1 MKRWL
6 IALGI
11 VLVVVAAWG
20 LRLYWLAGEFK
31 TLTPHFTGECTAV
44 TGAVG
49 AEDIVIH
56 HGAGIAFVSAADRR
70 EALAGRAPR
79 GGIYLY
85 DLADAAHRLR
95 KLTPDASPEFFPHGI
110 GLHVGADGRATL
122 LAVNHERGKHTVE
135 VYRWN
140 GETLA
145 HEKTIAD
152 PLMVSPN
159 DVHPLDHERFFVT
172 NDHANPPGWGRTI
185 EEYFQREISN
195 VLYYDGS
202 RFREAAGGIGLP
214 NGVNA
219 SPDGRTLYVA
229 STITGSIRVFALDVA
244 SGALSPSGR
253 IDVGSGVD
261 NIDVDGNGQL
271 WVAAHP
277 KLLTFVRHVS
287 DPTIPAPSQVFRIEP
302 TTKRV
307 EEVYLELGSRLSGS
321 SVGAFHNGRLL
332 IGPVFDSKFLDCR
345 VNPAT

>member
-11 VLVVVAAWG
+11 VLVVVAAWA

-70 EALAGRAPR
+70 EALAGRSPR

-145 HEKTIAD
+145 HENRSITSAF
-152 PLMVSPN
+152 SS
-159 DVHPLDHERFFVT
+159 
-172 NDHANPPGWGRTI
+172 RTI
-185 EEYFQREISN
+185 TPIRQ
-195 VLYYDGS
+195 DGVGRS
-202 RFREAAGGIGLP
+202 RSTSSARSRTCSTTTAL
-214 NGVNA
+214 A
-219 SPDGRTLYVA
+219 SA
-229 STITGSIRVFALDVA
+229 
-244 SGALSPSGR
+244 
-253 IDVGSGVD
+253 
-261 NIDVDGNGQL
+261 
-271 WVAAHP
+271 
-277 KLLTFVRHVS
+277 
-287 DPTIPAPSQVFRIEP
+287 
-302 TTKRV
+302 
-307 EEVYLELGSRLSGS
+307 
-321 SVGAFHNGRLL
+321 
-332 IGPVFDSKFLDCR
+332 
-345 VNPAT
+345 